1 MRGEETK
8 EEEGIE
14 RRNSK
19 AEAKTDMAMTPS
31 VAEEENT
38 SSASNNKTCSNG
50 RSRENK
56 CSNSEK
62 AGTVGGGSPQK
73 RPLCYGSK

>member
-8 EEEGIE
+8 GEEGTE

-31 VAEEENT
+31 VVEEANT
-38 SSASNNKTCSNG
+38 FSASDNKTCSNR
-50 RSRENK
+50 RSKENK
-56 CSNSEK
+56 CGNSEK
-62 AGTVGGGSPQK
+62 AGTVGGGGPQK